1 MGNDDADE
9 SSHRCWEPGGAPH
22 ELTDLDSWLSGVIAS
37 RRAEAGA
44 AAKRAAAG
52 GAAAAG
58 APAPGGVAGA
68 VRRPLDVSDGGGG
81 SAMGG
86 GGAGARG
93 TGEVGAGD
101 QAGCRSV
108 GGAGATGK
116 RGLATIWERLLELRL
131 ALEGAHE
138 PGGDESKRRA
148 SRLDDVSFAL
158 GPSRKKA
165 RTAPAPLA
173 SGVAGGGNAAGGAL
187 APAWQGG
194 VGLSNGCF
202 ALDRLEDY
210 KISWKIHLFPGGFSI
225 EGQNEAHPY
234 DKTVKEFL
242 TSLDLGLLPAD
253 VTLDTP
259 TNSGS
264 SFDYYDGCLVAE
276 VRDHRLV
283 NAVDLKPRVYRVL
296 LRPDSVTVTNDLR
309 HVWRCRPDLSEG
321 DVLLLEKSMLLATQ
335 PTVCLDP
342 HPRVGIVAASLGRRA
357 QRCQVWHKRPA
368 RPLVSEHR
376 REFDAE
382 PLRRMNSA
390 SRAYR
395 SDPLAQSKLARLEQ
409 QHKAKAWR
417 ANKNRLQQQLQMDM
431 EQEERAERGIQAIV
445 RLGAP
450 PPPNSS
456 LNTPVQ
462 PSPATPVTG
471 KGKGKNAA
479 SGVGTMGFGSMSPE
493 LFHRLMPPPQQ
504 QLKGQQPERSMKFRK
519 DLSGPTGKL
528 YPGINTQVVG
538 MSGVGMPGCVCVCV
552 WSGGWIS
559 TSDSAGDLLFLC
571 RHEASWGCNRRRTR

>member
-1 MGNDDADE
+1 M
-9 SSHRCWEPGGAPH
+9 
-22 ELTDLDSWLSGVIAS
+22 
-37 RRAEAGA
+37 
-44 AAKRAAAG
+44 
-52 GAAAAG
+52 
-58 APAPGGVAGA
+58 
-68 VRRPLDVSDGGGG
+68 
-81 SAMGG
+81 
-86 GGAGARG
+86 
-93 TGEVGAGD
+93 
-101 QAGCRSV
+101 
-108 GGAGATGK
+108 TGK
-116 RGLATIWERLLELRL
+116 RGLSTIFQRLLELRL

-148 SRLDDVSFAL
+148 SRLEDLSFAL

-165 RTAPAPLA
+165 RTASAPLA
-173 SGVAGGGNAAGGAL
+173 SGAPGGGNAAGDGRGSSIGAGAL
-187 APAWQGG
+187 AAGQGARPAAAGEGAPRAGVSPPVWQGG

-202 ALDRLEDY
+202 ALDRLKDY

-259 TNSGS
+259 TNSAS

-276 VRDHRLV
+276 VCDHRLV

-296 LRPDSVTVTNDLR
+296 LRPDNVTVTNDLR

-376 REFDAE
+376 REFDVE
-382 PLRRMNSA
+382 PLRRMNNA

-417 ANKNRLQQQLQMDM
+417 ANQNRLQQQQQMDM

-456 LNTPVQ
+456 LNTPLQ
-462 PSPATPVTG
+462 PSPATPLTG

-479 SGVGTMGFGSMSPE
+479 SGAATMGFGSMSPE
-493 LFHRLMPPPQQ
+493 LYHRLMPPLPQH
-504 QLKGQQPERSMKFRK
+504 LKGQHPERSMKFRK
-519 DLSGPTGKL
+519 DLSGPNGKL
-528 YPGINTQVVG
+528 YQGINTQVVG
-538 MSGVGMPGCVCVCV
+538 LSGCICWHGGCRVQATE
-552 WSGGWIS
+552 GQRER
-559 TSDSAGDLLFLC
+559 A
-571 RHEASWGCNRRRTR
+571 